1 MKEISLNKHERKFI
15 MLFGFGW
22 YYDWTLILLVPG
34 IIIALWASINVKTTF
49 NKYDKVLS
57 RNRMTGAQ
65 VAEKVLHHHGIYNVR
80 VEHVSGD
87 LSDHYD
93 PRTNVI
99 RLSDST
105 YNSTSIAAAGVAAHE
120 AGHAVQYA
128 QSYAP
133 IKFRASIVN
142 VCNIGT
148 PLAMVFLILGLFVQS
163 QTASDAL
170 ILIAILLYSLA
181 TVFQL
186 VTLPVEFNASNRAI
200 ATLANDGYLEST
212 EVPAVRKVLR
222 AAAMTYV
229 AAAAVSI
236 MQLLRFIMLIASA
249 KRNDD

>member
-1 MKEISLNKHERKFI
+1 

-57 RNRMTGAQ
+57 RNRLTGAQ
-65 VAEKVLHHHGIYNVR
+65 VAERVLHHHGIYNVR
-80 VEHVSGD
+80 VEHVSGN

-99 RLSDST
+99 RLSDAT

-148 PLAMVFLILGLFVQS
+148 PLAMVFLILGMFAPTQG
-163 QTASDAL
+163 ASDAL
-170 ILIAILLYSLA
+170 IVTAILLYSLA

-186 VTLPVEFNASNRAI
+186 VTLPVEFNASRRAM
-200 ATLANDGYLEST
+200 ACLESIGLYGQD
-212 EVPAVRKVLR
+212 ELNGAGKVLQ
-222 AAAMTYV
+222 AAALTYV
-229 AAAAVSI
+229 AALISSI
-236 MQLLRFIMLIASA
+236 LSLLRFVLIATSG
-249 KRNDD
+249 RRRR

>member
-1 MKEISLNKHERKFI
+1 

-80 VEHVSGD
+80 VEHVSGN

-99 RLSDST
+99 RLSDAT

-163 QTASDAL
+163 QTASDTL

-186 VTLPVEFNASNRAI
+186 VTLPVEFNASRRAM
-200 ATLANDGYLEST
+200 ACLEST
-212 EVPAVRKVLR
+212 GLYGQDELRGAGKVLQ
-222 AAAMTYV
+222 AAALTYV
-229 AAAAVSI
+229 AALISSI
-236 MQLLRFIMLIASA
+236 LSLLRFVLIATSG
-249 KRNDD
+249 RRRR